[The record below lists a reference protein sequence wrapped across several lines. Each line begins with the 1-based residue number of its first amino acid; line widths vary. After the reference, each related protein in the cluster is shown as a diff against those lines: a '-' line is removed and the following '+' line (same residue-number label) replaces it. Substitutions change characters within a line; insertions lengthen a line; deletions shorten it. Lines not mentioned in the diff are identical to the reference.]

1 MNSNDA
7 SLVRLFTA
15 ETGSAVGDDS
25 PNTQLGNPL
34 KTFDLVLEAEAG
46 GGVGGTG
53 APYTLTIT
61 CFDWT
66 TGNLAN
72 AALNANIPVQT
83 FDGNAAK
90 VLWKRSGTGG
100 FLSEQ
105 RFRIPDAGD
114 LPAGLGNHIF
124 SYTAA
129 LVTQDFNIV
138 STIQSNLFILV
149 E

>member
-1 MNSNDA
+1 M
-7 SLVRLFTA
+7 RLFTA
-15 ETGSAVGDDS
+15 ETASSVEDNS
-25 PNTQLGNPL
+25 PNTQLGTPL

-46 GGVGGTG
+46 ANIGGTG

-72 AALNANIPVQT
+72 AALNPTVPAQT

-90 VLWKRSGTGG
+90 VLWKKSGTG
-100 FLSEQ
+100 FLSQQ
-105 RFRIPDAGD
+105 RFRIPNAGD

-124 SYTAA
+124 VYTAA
-129 LVTQDFNIV
+129 LVTQDFNII
-138 STIQSNLFILV
+138 STLQSDLFILV